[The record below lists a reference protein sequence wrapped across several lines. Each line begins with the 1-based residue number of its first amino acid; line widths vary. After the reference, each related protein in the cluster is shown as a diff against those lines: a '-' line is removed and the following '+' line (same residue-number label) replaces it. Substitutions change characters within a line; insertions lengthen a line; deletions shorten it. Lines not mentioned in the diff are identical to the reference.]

1 MKIRHLLTVIAI
13 VLIFELPT
21 SAQIKQ
27 LNELVYTK
35 QYTLLERALA
45 TTHISTNDKI
55 LYKAFL
61 TNAFNQPEA
70 SNLLL
75 KKIFAGKIAAGDSK
89 LQFYLHRIAY
99 DNYVKLNNYKAAHM
113 ASEQLVKYYSAW
125 FSASELT
132 DQQEENK
139 IWAALAT
146 APAQQAHKQASSV
159 IPIKKDMAGLW
170 NIPVQ
175 QQGSSYLFVFDTGAN
190 ISTISA
196 SYAQKLH
203 LDVVKNSQVSIEGGM
218 NGVSTKVNLGI
229 ATQLNMGN
237 VQINNALFL
246 IFPDSALSFAG
257 GAYKINGIIGLP
269 IIKAL
274 EEITIGKDAMQIPLI
289 VDRKTIPHN
298 LALDLLQP
306 VIYMEYQGKSLPFTF
321 DTGAQVTLF
330 SDNFYKQFK
339 PHLDSIAKKDSLHMG
354 GAGGSRRMKTLKVPQ
369 LIFTVDHKQVLF
381 NNTQVNVE
389 ETQVSDKY
397 YYGNMGQDMFAQ
409 FTSMTINFVNS
420 SVSFGNRKEQAK

>member
-1 MKIRHLLTVIAI
+1 MKTLYLLTAIAI
-13 VLIFELPT
+13 LLICKLPA
-21 SAQIKQ
+21 SAQVKQ

-35 QYTLLERALA
+35 QYIQLEQALSGTNLSA
-45 TTHISTNDKI
+45 NDKM
-55 LYKAFL
+55 LYSAFL
-61 TNAFNQPEA
+61 TNAFNQPAA

-75 KKIFAGKIAAGDSK
+75 KKIFARKIAANDGK

-99 DNYVKLNNYKAAHM
+99 DNYVKLNNYKAAQT
-113 ASEQLVKYYSAW
+113 ASEQLVKYYSTW
-125 FSASELT
+125 FSKSELT

-139 IWAALAT
+139 IWAALTAT
-146 APAQQAHKQASSV
+146 PAQQVHKQASSS
-159 IPIKKDMAGLW
+159 ILIKKDMAGLW

-175 QQGSSYLFVFDTGAN
+175 QQDSNYLFVFDTGAN
-190 ISTISA
+190 ISTITA
-196 SYAQKLH
+196 TYAQKLH

-229 ATQLNMGN
+229 AKQLYIGK
-237 VQINNALFL
+237 VQINNVLFL

-269 IIKAL
+269 VIKAL
-274 EEITIGKDAMQIPLI
+274 GEITIGKDTMQIPLVI
-289 VDRKTIPHN
+289 HTEPVPHN

-306 VIYMEYQGKSLPFTF
+306 VIYMEYHGKSLPFTF

-369 LIFTVDHKQVLF
+369 LTFTIDHKQVLF
-381 NNTQVNVE
+381 NNTQVNLE

-420 SVSFGNRKEQAK
+420 SIAFGSRKESVK